1 MLFSYGKKAADA
13 KCRSLI
19 KWSEPE
25 VLVAEGDVSGS
36 P

>member
-1 MLFSYGKKAADA
+1 VLFSYGKKAADA

-19 KWSEPE
+19 KWSEPK
-25 VLVAEGDVSGS
+25 VLIAWQNVSGS